1 MQLTAL
7 NGILTKTLNQVTLQ
21 LQYWDL
27 LRFLTYLNIIFIK
40 EAKMKNAT
48 PRKNKKLKRYISFV
62 MAMLMDYSFDDWVPS
77 SPQKLVFISAIT
89 NCCVYVISLS
99 VVFNSLSPH
108 GLQPARLFCP
118 WNFTGKNP
126 GAGCHFLLKGI
137 SSQGRSTFQG
147 LFLSIWLFH
156 TLYPHTST
164 TEKLYFLLDS
174 SRFPKGHAFLRLSP
188 KVGSRL
194 RLHSPWLK

>member
-1 MQLTAL
+1 
-7 NGILTKTLNQVTLQ
+7 
-21 LQYWDL
+21 
-27 LRFLTYLNIIFIK
+27 
-40 EAKMKNAT
+40 
-48 PRKNKKLKRYISFV
+48 

-77 SPQKLVFISAIT
+77 SPQKLVFISAIM

-188 KVGSRL
+188 NVGSML
-194 RLHSPWLK
+194 RLHSPWLKWILGPDHFHCIKRPQNKVNTRNCSSLGDILVQELPHAP